1 MHTYSK
7 EFALIAKYFQREVAG
22 TDTRS
27 KNNIVLG
34 IGDDAAIV
42 DPPEDA
48 SIAITTDTMVYGTHF
63 DDHVPADAVGH
74 KLVAMNLSDLAAMGA
89 EPTWL
94 SLAVTC
100 PDINEEWMSEFSR
113 GFFELS
119 DYYNCSLIGGDVTRG
134 PLSFTVT
141 AQGIVPRGKEMRR
154 RGARPGDRIYV
165 SGTLGD
171 AAAALA
177 GLQKTLTVCE
187 TQQAQ
192 LNKALFY
199 PRPQVGLG
207 QALRAVATS
216 AIDLSDGLAKDL
228 LHVLQSSNLGA
239 RIDAGA
245 LPTSSV
251 LKMLVTD
258 ATERAQLQLTGGED
272 YQLCFTVPESRRGSL
287 ETIAHQLG
295 LDITC
300 VGVIEGEPGL
310 RIELDNQ
317 PLLLQHAGFLHFKE

>member
-63 DDHVPADAVGH
+63 DDLVPADAVGH

-100 PDINEEWMSEFSR
+100 PDIDEAWMSEFSR

-177 GLQKTLTVCE
+177 GQQQTLPVCE

-239 RIDAGA
+239 RVDAGA
-245 LPTSSV
+245 LPASKILEMV
-251 LKMLVTD
+251 LPD
-258 ATERAQLQLTGGED
+258 PSQRAQLQLTGGED

-310 RIELDNQ
+310 RIELNNQ
-317 PLLLQHAGFLHFKE
+317 PFSLKTAGFLHFKD